1 MGKIISS
8 GNMNVDAIG
17 RINLSGTLIP
27 HSWLHSITTEK
38 GHPDMNAILILAEIV
53 YWYRPTASVNADG
66 ETVWKKKF
74 RKDLLQKS
82 TRELAEKLNLSHGQ
96 TKQALARLEK
106 SGLIRK
112 HVKPSEII
120 NGRKYGNVMYIEPVS
135 EEIRRIT
142 KKAADVSGNER
153 DTGPQY
159 TESQGSVHEK
169 QRVSIQI
176 PEAWGSETPSPQYT
190 DVPTNTKNTDTES
203 TTKDFTSIIDVREEF
218 KSQIDYESLMQDHP
232 LRRNQIEEIV
242 ELAVEILT
250 SQKQNIPVNG
260 EPRDT
265 AYVKARFRKLNILS
279 IKYVLESLA
288 RHTGGT
294 VNTRAFL
301 ITTLF
306 NAPVTMD
313 SYYELAAN
321 HELKNAN

>member
-17 RINLSGTLIP
+17 RIDLSGTLIP

-232 LRRNQIEEIV
+232 LRRNPEDIDDTMENITDIPPKSY
-242 ELAVEILT
+242 AVIY
-250 SQKQNIPVNG
+250 S
-260 EPRDT
+260 
-265 AYVKARFRKLNILS
+265 
-279 IKYVLESLA
+279 
-288 RHTGGT
+288 
-294 VNTRAFL
+294 
-301 ITTLF
+301 TLGF
-306 NAPVTMD
+306 APVCSMLPRLLNFARENGFTPGRYFFEDILLDNASKSSLNYYIVKLSLPLEPGRMD
-313 SYYELAAN
+313 TSD
-321 HELKNAN
+321 